1 MVDDALRL
9 LVGGGPWGLGLAR
22 GSFDS
27 RIVLKNT
34 GAITLPSLDDI
45 ERAPAD
51 LKERLTEC
59 LQNTSS
65 IELGHEDYPNLQ
77 GTQTPERQHT
87 HLQPHPHL
95 IPTPV
100 YACIHIYI
108 HLRCQNR

>member
-1 MVDDALRL
+1 MGMRVFVL
-9 LVGGGPWGLGLAR
+9 LLEGKAN
-22 GSFDS
+22 
-27 RIVLKNT
+27 LKHT

-51 LKERLTEC
+51 LKERLMEC

-65 IELGHEDYPNLQ
+65 IDLGGKDYSNLQ

>member
-1 MVDDALRL
+1 MWVFVRL
-9 LVGGGPWGLGLAR
+9 LEGKAN
-22 GSFDS
+22 
-27 RIVLKNT
+27 LKNT

-59 LQNTSS
+59 LQNTTS